1 MAKRARHLTSVPTAS
16 PNATPRTRWKDTA
29 NGTGRYVPSDGRGQA
44 ALAPGSHGAIPATE
58 RVLIRARA
66 MLREEGYPCTFVPA
80 WRDTT
85 ALDAAANVAAAAVWP
100 ARTPNGA
107 FPGRADLAAWD
118 SIAATDALAALV
130 TALRPYAG
138 DPVGMVGAI
147 GAAAEACPQPNKSTG
162 AMAKAAAAEVKRSA
176 RTERAR
182 AKRSAT
188 RPVAVSP
195 SPSPAA
201 PVRVEPAPAQPAIP
215 TPEEIP
221 AMATRAPRARTT
233 PLTATQDHY
242 DDTMAAARARR
253 DEVHAPAP
261 ADAPVIPEVMAQY
274 LARLVYVPKAVYAR
288 AVIAHLYCGAPEPEA
303 PDAEW
308 AAKVRAKIERL
319 SARKVAA

>member
-1 MAKRARHLTSVPTAS
+1 MAKRARHLASVPAPVPHTI
-16 PNATPRTRWKDTA
+16 
-29 NGTGRYVPSDGRGQA
+29 RYVPSDGRGQA
-44 ALAPGSHGAIPATE
+44 ALAPGSKGAIPATE

-80 WRDTT
+80 WRDTS
-85 ALDAAANVAAAAVWP
+85 ALDAAAGAAALAVWDGH
-100 ARTPNGA
+100 TPNNGTTY
-107 FPGRADLAAWD
+107 GRADLAAWD

-147 GAAAEACPQPNKSTG
+147 GAAAEACPQPDKST
-162 AMAKAAAAEVKRSA
+162 AKMARAAAAEVKRSA

-188 RPVAVSP
+188 APVAVSP

-201 PVRVEPAPAQPAIP
+201 PVRVEPAPVQPAIP

-221 AMATRAPRARTT
+221 AMATRPPRARTT

-274 LARLVYVPKAVYAR
+274 LSRLVYVPKAVYAR

-308 AAKVRAKIERL
+308 AGKVRAKIERL